1 MFAPVVIADVSVGSI
16 FIRTWGPLYV
26 KSTWICVGV
35 QCVGILAACFNVSTV
50 YCVDAI

>member
-1 MFAPVVIADVSVGSI
+1 MFAPVGIADVSVGSI

-50 YCVDAI
+50 NRVDAV